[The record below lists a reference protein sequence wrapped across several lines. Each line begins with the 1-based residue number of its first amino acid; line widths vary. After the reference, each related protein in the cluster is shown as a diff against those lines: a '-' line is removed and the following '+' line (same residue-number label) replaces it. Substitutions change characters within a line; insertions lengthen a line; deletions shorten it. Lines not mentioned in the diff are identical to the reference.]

1 MIWKVLL
8 DVFSGGLHE
17 SHQSGCMEFLVH
29 LIKRGNNRGL
39 SICDREN
46 LGTAQTRCTASI
58 AFVSVWLWAVS
69 FHGGRSLRVW
79 LETKNPT
86 LPEVLSA
93 GKNLFSQVFNSIWK
107 WTQSQLKNRFGIE
120 VKLPSLP
127 EFQQLE
133 TVQGNSSSAIVTEP
147 SKK

>member
-1 MIWKVLL
+1 MNPIKAAVWNFWYTLSNAETIAVYRFAIAKTWELLKRAAQLVLL
-8 DVFSGGLHE
+8 L
-17 SHQSGCMEFLVH
+17 FLFAV
-29 LIKRGNNRGL
+29 
-39 SICDREN
+39 
-46 LGTAQTRCTASI
+46 T
-58 AFVSVWLWAVS
+58 VSVWLWAVS